1 VLNRALAHQAERWP
15 FIERAYGWVHQLAH
29 ILANEEQLSGSAVQ
43 TLYHQLL
50 QDMRE
55 HRDELGPLSEALD
68 HFLRVSASQEGHL
81 FFCYDHSGIPATNND
96 LEHCFGSARYYER
109 RTTGRR
115 GAIPGL
121 VVRGAVRVLA
131 ALATHAQCF
140 LPFGLFCEDL
150 AAWRSL
156 RQQLDYRQEG
166 RRRQFRFRK
175 EPEAYL
181 AQLEAV
187 LLKPSLPT

>member
-1 VLNRALAHQAERWP
+1 VRTRRFGDTDLEASEIGFGTWALGSTWWGDVTEDQGER
-15 FIERAYGWVHQLAH
+15 L
-29 ILANEEQLSGSAVQ
+29 
-43 TLYHQLL
+43 
-50 QDMRE
+50 
-55 HRDELGPLSEALD
+55 LSEALD
-68 HFLRVSASQEGHL
+68 HFLRVSASQEAHL

-121 VVRGAVRVLA
+121 VVRGTVRVLA
-131 ALATHAQCF
+131 ALATHTQCF

-150 AAWRSL
+150 ASWHQL
-156 RQQLDYRQEG
+156 RKQLDYRQEG

-175 EPEAYL
+175 DPEAYL
-181 AQLEAV
+181 AQLEAT

>member
-1 VLNRALAHQAERWP
+1 MLHRALAHRAEQWP
-15 FIERAYGWVHQLAH
+15 LLERAYGWVHQMAH
-29 ILANEEQLSGSAVQ
+29 ILVNEEQLCRRDVQ
-43 TLYHQLL
+43 ARYQHLL
-50 QDMRE
+50 QDMRD

-68 HFLRVSASQEGHL
+68 HFLRVSASQEAHL
-81 FFCYDHSGIPATNND
+81 FFCYDHAGIPATNND

-150 AAWRSL
+150 AAWRAL

-175 EPEAYL
+175 DPEAYL
-181 AQLEAV
+181 AQLEAA
-187 LLKPSLPT
+187 LLKPSLPS